1 MKKDDLFS
9 ISENLK
15 SDTGMDVFI
24 PHPVKSYPAT
34 HFLRIADA
42 W

>member
-1 MKKDDLFS
+1 
-9 ISENLK
+9 
-15 SDTGMDVFI
+15 MDVFI